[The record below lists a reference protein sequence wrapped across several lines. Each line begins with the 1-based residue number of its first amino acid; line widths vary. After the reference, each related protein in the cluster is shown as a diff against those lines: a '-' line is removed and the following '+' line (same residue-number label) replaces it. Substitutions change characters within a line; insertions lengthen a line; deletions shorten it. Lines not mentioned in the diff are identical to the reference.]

1 MIFIL
6 INDQTLK
13 DYCIQYM
20 VTSLVL
26 HSEVHTYE
34 ITYMYDQISI
44 QIWKHTYSKI
54 IIQIG
59 RINRP
64 KIHGLHRIKLY
75 QVENLNV
82 LMT

>member
-1 MIFIL
+1 M
-6 INDQTLK
+6 
-13 DYCIQYM
+13 IQYM

-34 ITYMYDQISI
+34 ITYMYDLIYI
-44 QIWKHTYSKI
+44 QNWKHTYSKI

-64 KIHGLHRIKLY
+64 KNHGLHRIKLY
-75 QVENLNV
+75 QVENLTLIRNV
-82 LMT
+82 LMTSHKDGACLRD